1 MCFLRLWIIYKG
13 TKPLCL
19 GPLKHGET
27 WSICHK
33 NCIYLS
39 TTMRTQVSY
48 TICHC
53 HISAHNAHQSNLRKK
68 LFLNCPEAKYCIFN
82 CIYWSP
88 LGLDTYR
95 CSQSQRHRSLEPEA
109 AWAKASNSQNH
120 NTLNDVDSFEHKT
133 VKPVPMS
140 QSRSRTKDISTEF
153 FLFSFDYL
161 NIEPKRIPL
170 RFKKKH
176 SI

>member
-1 MCFLRLWIIYKG
+1 MYPGWLKHGGTGTIIHVNYRYQSKFMHCNVPHKVYEYTAVTCQSSTCFHLKYSYWVCFLRLWIICKG

-53 HISAHNAHQSNLRKK
+53 HISVHNAHQSNLRKNTVLK
-68 LFLNCPEAKYCIFN
+68 LPRDKILYLY

-88 LGLDTYR
+88 LGLDTFR
-95 CSQSQRHRSLEPEA
+95 LSQ
-109 AWAKASNSQNH
+109 KN
-120 NTLNDVDSFEHKT
+120 LNLSV
-133 VKPVPMS
+133 
-140 QSRSRTKDISTEF
+140 
-153 FLFSFDYL
+153 FS
-161 NIEPKRIPL
+161 
-170 RFKKKH
+170 
-176 SI
+176 

>member
-1 MCFLRLWIIYKG
+1 MYLGWLKHGGTGIILHVNYRHRSKFMHSNVPHKVHKYTAVTCQSSTCFHLKYSYWVCFLRLWIICKG

-27 WSICHK
+27 WRICHK

-53 HISAHNAHQSNLRKK
+53 HISADNVHQSNLRKNNVLK
-68 LFLNCPEAKYCIFN
+68 LPWAETNYYIFN

-95 CSQSQRHRSLEPEA
+95 LSQ
-109 AWAKASNSQNH
+109 
-120 NTLNDVDSFEHKT
+120 
-133 VKPVPMS
+133 
-140 QSRSRTKDISTEF
+140 
-153 FLFSFDYL
+153 
-161 NIEPKRIPL
+161 
-170 RFKKKH
+170 KK
-176 SI
+176 S

>member
-1 MCFLRLWIIYKG
+1 MYLGWLKHGGTGTILHVNYRHRSKFMHSNVRHKVHEYAAGTCQSSTCFHLKYSYWVCFLRLWIIYKG

-53 HISAHNAHQSNLRKK
+53 HISADNAHHSDLRKNTVLK
-68 LFLNCPEAKYCIFN
+68 LPRNKILYILN

-95 CSQSQRHRSLEPEA
+95 LSQKNLKLS
-109 AWAKASNSQNH
+109 
-120 NTLNDVDSFEHKT
+120 V
-133 VKPVPMS
+133 
-140 QSRSRTKDISTEF
+140 
-153 FLFSFDYL
+153 FS
-161 NIEPKRIPL
+161 
-170 RFKKKH
+170 
-176 SI
+176 

>member
-1 MCFLRLWIIYKG
+1 MEAQGQSSMWIIDTGRSKFMHSNVRHKVHEYTAVTCQSSTCFRLKYSYGVCFLRLWIICKD

-48 TICHC
+48 IICHC
-53 HISAHNAHQSNLRKK
+53 HISAHNAHQSNLRKNTVLK
-68 LFLNCPEAKYCIFN
+68 LPRNKMLYLFN
-82 CIYWSP
+82 CIYWRP

-95 CSQSQRHRSLEPEA
+95 LSQKNLELSA
-109 AWAKASNSQNH
+109 H
-120 NTLNDVDSFEHKT
+120 V
-133 VKPVPMS
+133 
-140 QSRSRTKDISTEF
+140 
-153 FLFSFDYL
+153 FS
-161 NIEPKRIPL
+161 
-170 RFKKKH
+170 
-176 SI
+176 